1 MFGTKAI
8 KAMLVIA
15 ASGAAISGAG
25 VAQATT
31 AQALAAR
38 DAHAVQAV
46 HPRGTIPTPRSV
58 QKAAPA
64 DVWNCYGPISILA
77 HANQQWVSAEMWY
90 GGSGY
95 GMLRARAGGI
105 GGWEQYTF
113 CHDTTADYWVFYSTA
128 NNNYVTTEIGY
139 TGGNYAMLRARA
151 SSIGPWEQYT
161 VNCDPSGYRTIMANV
176 NGQYVSAEVGYGGSD
191 YGMLRARASAVGP
204 WEQFSLPN
212 LPCS

>member
-15 ASGAAISGAG
+15 ASGAVIGGAG

-31 AQALAAR
+31 AHDAR
-38 DAHAVQAV
+38 TVHAGHTQ
-46 HPRGTIPTPRSV
+46 GTIATPRSV
-58 QKAAPA
+58 QKAAPN
-64 DVWNCYGPISILA
+64 DVWNCYSPISILSY
-77 HANQQWVSAEMWY
+77 ANQDWVSAEMWY

-95 GMLRARAGGI
+95 AMLRARASSI
-105 GGWEQYTF
+105 SGWEQYTF
-113 CHDTTADYWVFYSTA
+113 CHDTTANYWVFYSNA
-128 NNNYVTTEIGY
+128 NDDYVTTDIGY
-139 TGGNYAMLRARA
+139 TGSNYAMLRASA

-161 VNCDPSGYRTIMANV
+161 VNCDPNGYRTIMSNAN
-176 NGQYVSAEVGYGGSD
+176 GLYVSAEVGYTGSN
-191 YGMLRARASAVGP
+191 YGMLRARASSVGP